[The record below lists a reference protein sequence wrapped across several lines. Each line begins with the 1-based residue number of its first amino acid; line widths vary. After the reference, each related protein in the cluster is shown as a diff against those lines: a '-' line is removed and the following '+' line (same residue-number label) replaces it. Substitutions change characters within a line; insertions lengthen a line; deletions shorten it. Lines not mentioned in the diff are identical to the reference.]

1 MLSNSKYRAERI
13 GKMSTALEA
22 KDKKNK
28 STQKSRIQKHNIS
41 CAEGIENQAVRNLPK
56 ALINWY
62 DFEEGA
68 RILFISGGD
77 PECEIL
83 YEALTEKR
91 VQINKADMEMV
102 ETGLD
107 DAKYRY
113 IVAAGILERAGN
125 SVSLLKQIRALLEPS
140 GKLLLGTENRLALR
154 RFCGDKDI
162 FSGHVLGGIDRH
174 RRNDGTG
181 RGAYAKS
188 ELTMLLESA
197 GFFEYRFYSVM
208 PCLSRPQLILAEDY
222 LPNEPLE
229 VRVFPQYDHP
239 ETVFLKEEKLF
250 KTLMDN
256 NMFHQMANA
265 FLIECAID
273 DGVSDID
280 QITVQG
286 DRGREEAMATLIR
299 RGNSVTKKALYPE
312 GQCKL
317 QRLMENDA
325 YLRRHGIP
333 VIDAHIE
340 KDAYVM
346 PYIEAQI
353 ATEYFR
359 GLLRNSREEF
369 VKELGRFRELICKSS
384 EHVPYTEVNWERF
397 DPEWQKRKKDDP
409 NIDRFQKLAFGTEKE
424 KNDIGVILERGYVD
438 MVSLNCFYTNR
449 DFLFFDQEFYIEAFP
464 ANAIFIRTIDFIYRD
479 TPDMEKFYPK
489 EELLK
494 HFHLYEHRDIW
505 RSYAAV
511 FLINLR
517 NEKELAVYHR
527 LHRRH
532 WKTVREN
539 RRRMDYPQEEYD
551 RFFYNIFRGI
561 GNKRIYIF
569 GAGCYAE
576 DFIGR
581 YGKELK
587 IDAILDN
594 DADRQGME
602 LHGIKIVPPTLLEE
616 IDEPCKVFICIKHY
630 AEILAQLQKMGVQNI
645 AVYDPRLEQESPERR
660 RTGNETV
667 QAEAYSPKKYHIG
680 YVAGVFDLFH
690 IGHLN
695 LLRRAK
701 EVCDYL
707 IVGVVTDEQVIK
719 NKKTKPCIP
728 FAERMAIVQACRYVD
743 EAVEIPA
750 DDPGTEAAYFKY
762 HFDAQFSGSD
772 YADNPYWISKRIF
785 LEQHGA
791 ELVFFPYTEN
801 VSSTEIKEQIE
812 ERDR

>member
-1 MLSNSKYRAERI
+1 
-13 GKMSTALEA
+13 MSLVSGTG
-22 KDKKNK
+22 DK
-28 STQKSRIQKHNIS
+28 
-41 CAEGIENQAVRNLPK
+41 EGMENQAVRNLPK

-68 RILFISGGD
+68 RVLFISGGD

-83 YEALTEKR
+83 YEALAEKN
-91 VQINKADMEMV
+91 VKVDKADVEML
-102 ETGLD
+102 EKGLVN
-107 DAKYRY
+107 AKYRY
-113 IVAAGILERAGN
+113 IVAAGILERAGD
-125 SVSLLKQIRALLEPS
+125 SVSLLKRIRALLEPS

-154 RFCGDKDI
+154 SFCGDKDI
-162 FSGHVLGGIDRH
+162 FSRHVFDGIDSH
-174 RRNDGTG
+174 RRNDGIG
-181 RGAYAKS
+181 RGVYAKS
-188 ELTMLLESA
+188 ELIRLLERA
-197 GFFEYRFYSVM
+197 DFLEYRFYSVM
-208 PCLSRPQLILAEDY
+208 PCLSRPQLILADDY
-222 LPNEPLE
+222 LPGEPLE
-229 VRVFPQYDHP
+229 VRIFPQYNHP
-239 ETVFLKEEKLF
+239 ETVFLKEEKLY
-250 KTLMDN
+250 KPLMDN

-265 FLIECAID
+265 FLIECAM
-273 DGVSDID
+273 DGNTSDID

-286 DRGREEAMATLIR
+286 DRSREEAMATVIR
-299 RGNSVTKKALYPE
+299 CGNSVAKKALYPE

-340 KDAYVM
+340 NDAYVM
-346 PYIEAQI
+346 PYIDAQI

-359 GLLRNSREEF
+359 RLLRNSREEF

-384 EHVPYTEVNWERF
+384 EHVPYTEVDWERF
-397 DPEWQKRKKDDP
+397 DPEWRKRKKDDP
-409 NIDRFQKLAFGTEKE
+409 NIDRFKKLAFGTEE
-424 KNDIGVILERGYVD
+424 ERNNIGVILERGYVD
-438 MVSLNCFYTNR
+438 MVSLNCFYANR

-464 ANAIFIRTIDFIYRD
+464 ANAIFIRTIDFVYRD
-479 TPDMEKFYPK
+479 TPDMEKLYPK
-489 EELLK
+489 DELLK
-494 HFHLYEHRDIW
+494 QFHLYEHRDTW
-505 RSYAAV
+505 RSYAAA
-511 FLINLR
+511 FLIKLR
-517 NEKELAVYHR
+517 SEKELAVYHR

-551 RFFYNIFRGI
+551 RFFTNIFKDI
-561 GNKRIYIF
+561 GNRRIYIF
-569 GAGCYAE
+569 GAGYYAE
-576 DFIGR
+576 DFIKR
-581 YGKELK
+581 FGKDLK

-594 DADRQGME
+594 DVDRQGME
-602 LHGIKIVPPTLLEE
+602 LHGIKIIPPSLLEE

-630 AEILAQLQKMGVQNI
+630 VEVLAQLQKMGVRNI
-645 AVYDPRLEQESPERR
+645 SIYDLKLDHERPEQR
-660 RTGNETV
+660 RTGSETAS
-667 QAEAYSPKKYHIG
+667 AEVNSPKKYHTG

-701 EVCDYL
+701 AECNHL
-707 IVGVVTDEQVIK
+707 IVGVVTDEQVIED
-719 NKKTKPCIP
+719 KKTKPCIP

-750 DDPGTEAAYFKY
+750 DDPSTEAAYYKY

-772 YADNPYWISKRIF
+772 YEDNPYWISKKIF
-785 LEQHGA
+785 LRQHGA